1 MLKMKLTMKL
11 PSNMAVTESSLREI
25 GTVSGRVGFYR
36 PQLVSPRNGIISLDA
51 FKKKK
56 KKNML
61 KLEIETRALLRTSE

>member
-36 PQLVSPRNGIISLDA
+36 PQLVPPRNGQYSSDVKVTCFGETSL
-51 FKKKK
+51 KWTI
-56 KKNML
+56 L
-61 KLEIETRALLRTSE
+61 Q